1 MASIH
6 PSQLPWGAPPG
17 CTADALGGWLK
28 SRTPGVPLL
37 TTRLL
42 LLPVYFAVSSAAFGF
57 AAIQAV
63 IEQMMLSEGP
73 YTNRVM
79 FDIHKNECLEE
90 IQRILTSLPDA
101 STNMRYYTEIEMK
114 ALKDRGLLTIIGAHI
129 TSIVKNKVRRPGAS
143 SYNPNHPYTRARMR
157 AASSFICAYAHSR
170 SHTGRSAVQV
180 TPHMD
185 SECWMGSG
193 QAHRAHRE
201 RGSTGRHAVYVG
213 SGRNYDARSDA

>member
-1 MASIH
+1 MVDID
-6 PSQLPWGAPPG
+6 PLKLGWGEPPG
-17 CTADALGGWLK
+17 CTTDALGGWLK
-28 SRTPGVPLL
+28 SRTPGVPHL

-42 LLPVYFAVSSAAFGF
+42 LQHVYFAVSSAAFGF

-63 IEQMMLSEGP
+63 VEQMMLSEGL

-79 FDIHKNECLEE
+79 FDLHKNECLEE
-90 IQRILTSLPDA
+90 IQRILTSLPVA

-114 ALKDRGLLTIIGAHI
+114 ALKERGLLGIIGAHI

-143 SYNPNHPYTRARMR
+143 SYYPNHPYTRAGMR

-170 SHTGRSAVQV
+170 SHTGPSAVQV
-180 TPHMD
+180 TPHM
-185 SECWMGSG
+185 ECWMGSG

>member
-1 MASIH
+1 MVSID
-6 PSQLPWGAPPG
+6 PLQLPWGAPPG
-17 CTADALGGWLK
+17 CTTDALGGWLK
-28 SRTPGVPLL
+28 SRTPGVPHL

-73 YTNRVM
+73 YTNRLM
-79 FDIHKNECLEE
+79 FDVQKNECLEE
-90 IQRILTSLPDA
+90 IQRILTSLPVA

-114 ALKDRGLLTIIGAHI
+114 ALKERGLLGIIGAHI

-143 SYNPNHPYTRARMR
+143 SYKPNHPYTRAHMR
-157 AASSFICAYAHSR
+157 AASSFMCAYAHSR
-170 SHTGRSAVQV
+170 SHTGPSAVQA
-180 TPHMD
+180 TPHM
-185 SECWMGSG
+185 ECWMGSG
-193 QAHRAHRE
+193 QAHRAHCE
-201 RGSTGRHAVYVG
+201 RGSAGRHAVYVG

>member
-1 MASIH
+1 MLSID
-6 PSQLPWGAPPG
+6 PSQLGWGDPPG

-28 SRTPGVPLL
+28 SRTPGVPHLR
-37 TTRLL
+37 TRLL
-42 LLPVYFAVSSAAFGF
+42 SLHVYFAVSSAAFGF

-63 IEQMMLSEGP
+63 VEQMMLSEGP

-79 FDIHKNECLEE
+79 FDLHKNECLEE
-90 IQRILTSLPDA
+90 IQRILTSLPVA

-114 ALKDRGLLTIIGAHI
+114 ALKERGLLRIIGAHI

-143 SYNPNHPYTRARMR
+143 SYYPNHPYTRAGMR

-170 SHTGRSAVQV
+170 SHTGPSAVQV
-180 TPHMD
+180 TPHM
-185 SECWMGSG
+185 ECWMGSG

-201 RGSTGRHAVYVG
+201 RGSAGRHAVYVG
-213 SGRNYDARSDA
+213 SGCNYDARSDA

>member
-1 MASIH
+1 MVDID
-6 PSQLPWGAPPG
+6 PLKLGWGEPPG
-17 CTADALGGWLK
+17 CTTDASGGWLK
-28 SRTPGVPLL
+28 SRTPGVPHL

-42 LLPVYFAVSSAAFGF
+42 LQHVYFAVSSAAFGF

-63 IEQMMLSEGP
+63 IEQMMLSQGP

-79 FDIHKNECLEE
+79 FDVHKNECLEE
-90 IQRILTSLPDA
+90 IQRILTSLPVA

-114 ALKDRGLLTIIGAHI
+114 ALKERGLLGIIGAHI

-143 SYNPNHPYTRARMR
+143 SYYPNHPYTRAGMR

-170 SHTGRSAVQV
+170 SHTGPSAVQV
-180 TPHMD
+180 TPHM
-185 SECWMGSG
+185 ECWMGSG